1 MYSRDPVLEIVKKY
15 INDWKMI
22 PKNSAVIAA
31 VSGGADSMAMLDLL
45 QRLRGEMH
53 FSLQVVH
60 INHGIRG
67 EEALRD
73 ASLVEEACGRYGI
86 PCQVVTKKVPE
97 LASYWGIGLEEA
109 GRRVRS
115 EILDEVR
122 REASQQSFSEDRGN
136 FVIQSQIIKPGHQNL
151 RPEQRN
157 TFAGNQNEFPGQ
169 RASYSAV
176 LIALAHNQNDQAET
190 LLHHLARGTGL
201 PGLSGIRPVSGS
213 RIRPILCLNRSQIE
227 DYLSRNGIEYVTDST
242 NLEDHYTRNRIRH
255 HILPALEEQVN
266 SQAVR
271 HMADTALQ
279 AAEAVDYLME
289 QGRAVL
295 AECQKIKRDRGIFL
309 GRPFLEA
316 PPVVQAYAVLC
327 ALEELGGR
335 RDVSVEHIREV
346 CSLTQR
352 HVGTTIILPNHRKA
366 VRYREGISISRDNA
380 LAQPIC
386 TLSASAPDQQS
397 NQQPALNQS
406 PLPLTIPGLTRV
418 SSTLC
423 TNNPSFQTRIFTYS
437 SETIHEKKY
446 TKWLDYDKIEGTLK
460 IRTRRQG
467 DTMTI
472 NEAGQ
477 HKKLTRVMMDD
488 GIPSDKRDQTL
499 LIACGSE
506 ILWIVGGRMAENVKI
521 DSQTKRVLEI
531 KYREE
536 TT

>member
-1 MYSRDPVLEIVKKY
+1 MDKRDLLLEIVKKY

-22 PKNSAVIAA
+22 PEHSTVIAA

-45 QRLRGEMH
+45 QRLRGELH
-53 FSLQVVH
+53 FSLYVVH
-60 INHGIRG
+60 VNHGIRG

-97 LASYWGIGLEEA
+97 LAADWGIGLEEA

-122 REASQQSFSEDRGN
+122 REIYQADPETVEENQQS
-136 FVIQSQIIKPGHQNL
+136 VHP
-151 RPEQRN
+151 
-157 TFAGNQNEFPGQ
+157 
-169 RASYSAV
+169 AV

-201 PGLSGIRPVSGS
+201 SGLSGIRPVSGS
-213 RIRPILCLNRSQIE
+213 RIRPILCLNRTQIE
-227 DYLSRNGIEYVTDST
+227 EYLSRNGIEYVTDST

-255 HILPALEEQVN
+255 HILPAMEEQVN
-266 SQAVR
+266 PQTTR
-271 HMADTALQ
+271 HLADTALQ

-289 QGRAVL
+289 QGRALL
-295 AECQKIKRDRGIFL
+295 AECKKINRERGIFL
-309 GRPFLEA
+309 SQPFIKA
-316 PPVVQAYAVLC
+316 SPIVQTYAVLC

-335 RDVSVEHIREV
+335 RDVSAEHIREV
-346 CSLTQR
+346 CSLTHR
-352 HVGTTIILPNHRKA
+352 HIGTIIILPNQRRA
-366 VRYREGISISRDNA
+366 VREREGIRIIIDQSSVRLSQEPGVSVFDQQ
-380 LAQPIC
+380 LAQP
-386 TLSASAPDQQS
+386 PD
-397 NQQPALNQS
+397 LKQS
-406 PLPLTIPGLTRV
+406 PLPLTIPGLTCL
-418 SSTLC
+418 SSANC

-437 SETIHEKKY
+437 GETIHEKKY
-446 TKWLDYDKIEGTLK
+446 TKGLDYDKIEGTLK

-477 HKKLTRVMMDD
+477 HKKLTRIMMDD

-506 ILWIVGGRMAENVKI
+506 ILWIVGGRMAESVKI

>member
-1 MYSRDPVLEIVKKY
+1 
-15 INDWKMI
+15 
-22 PKNSAVIAA
+22 
-31 VSGGADSMAMLDLL
+31 MAMLDLL
-45 QRLRGEMH
+45 QRLKGEMR

-73 ASLVEEACGRYGI
+73 ASLVEKACGRFGI

-97 LASYWGIGLEEA
+97 LAANWGIGLEEA

-115 EILDEVR
+115 EILNEVR
-122 REASQQSFSEDRGN
+122 REVTQQCSSEDGEN
-136 FVIQSQIIKPGHQNL
+136 FVTQSQINKPGHQNL
-151 RPEQRN
+151 RPEQSN
-157 TFAGNQNEFPGQ
+157 TLAGNQNELSGQ

-201 PGLSGIRPVSGS
+201 SGLSGIRPVSGS
-213 RIRPILCLNRSQIE
+213 RIRPILCLNRTQIE
-227 DYLSRNGIEYVTDST
+227 EYLSRNGIEYVTDST

-255 HILPALEEQVN
+255 HILPAMEEQVN
-266 SQAVR
+266 PQTTR
-271 HMADTALQ
+271 HLADTALQ

-289 QGRAVL
+289 QGRALL
-295 AECQKIKRDRGIFL
+295 AECKKINRERGIFL
-309 GRPFLEA
+309 SQPFIKA
-316 PPVVQAYAVLC
+316 SPIVQTYAVLC

-335 RDVSVEHIREV
+335 RDVSAEHIREV
-346 CSLTQR
+346 CSLTHR
-352 HVGTTIILPNHRKA
+352 HIGTTIILPNQRRA
-366 VRYREGISISRDNA
+366 VREREGIRIIIDQSSVRLSQEPGVSVFDQQ
-380 LAQPIC
+380 LAQP
-386 TLSASAPDQQS
+386 PD
-397 NQQPALNQS
+397 LKQS
-406 PLPLTIPGLTRV
+406 PLPLTIPGLTRL
-418 SSTLC
+418 SSANC

-437 SETIHEKKY
+437 GETIHEKKY

>member
-1 MYSRDPVLEIVKKY
+1 MYSRDPLLEIVKKY

-22 PKNSAVIAA
+22 PENSAVIAA

-45 QRLRGEMH
+45 QRLKGEMR

-73 ASLVEEACGRYGI
+73 ASLVEKACGRFGI

-97 LASYWGIGLEEA
+97 LAANWGIGLEEA

-122 REASQQSFSEDRGN
+122 RE
-136 FVIQSQIIKPGHQNL
+136 V
-151 RPEQRN
+151 
-157 TFAGNQNEFPGQ
+157 NQG
-169 RASYSAV
+169 YSAV

-213 RIRPILCLNRSQIE
+213 RIRPILCLNRTQIE
-227 DYLSRNGIEYVTDST
+227 EYLSRNGIEYVTDST

-255 HILPALEEQVN
+255 HILPTLEEQVN
-266 SQAVR
+266 PQVVR
-271 HMADTALQ
+271 HLADTALQ

-289 QGRAVL
+289 QGRAIL
-295 AECQKIKRDRGIFL
+295 SECQKIKRDRGIFL
-309 GRPFLEA
+309 GRPFTEA
-316 PPVVQAYAVLC
+316 PPVVQTYAVLC

-335 RDVSVEHIREV
+335 KDVSAEHIREV

-352 HVGTTIILPNHRKA
+352 HVGTTIILPSNRRA
-366 VRYREGISISRDNA
+366 VRDREGIRIIVDRSSVR
-380 LAQPIC
+380 LPQ
-386 TLSASAPDQQS
+386 TLRVSAPDQQLAP
-397 NQQPALNQS
+397 QPALNQS
-406 PLPLTIPGLTRV
+406 PLPLTIPGLTRL

-423 TNNPSFQTRIFTYS
+423 TNNPSFETRIFTYS
-437 SETIHEKKY
+437 GETIHEKKC
-446 TKWLDYDKIEGTLK
+446 TKWVDYDKIEGTLK
-460 IRTRRQG
+460 IRTRQEG

-472 NEAGQ
+472 NRAGQ
-477 HKKLTRVMMDD
+477 HKKLTRIMMDD

-506 ILWIVGGRMAENVKI
+506 ILWIVGGRMAESVKI

>member
-1 MYSRDPVLEIVKKY
+1 MYSRDPLLEIVKKY

-22 PKNSAVIAA
+22 PENANVIAA

-45 QRLRGEMH
+45 QRLKGEMR

-73 ASLVEEACGRYGI
+73 ASLVEKACGRFGI

-97 LASYWGIGLEEA
+97 LAANWGIGLEEA

-122 REASQQSFSEDRGN
+122 RE
-136 FVIQSQIIKPGHQNL
+136 V
-151 RPEQRN
+151 
-157 TFAGNQNEFPGQ
+157 NQG
-169 RASYSAV
+169 YSTV

-201 PGLSGIRPVSGS
+201 SGLSGIRPVSGS
-213 RIRPILCLNRSQIE
+213 RIRPILCLNRTQIE
-227 DYLSRNGIEYVTDST
+227 EYLSRNGIEYVTDST

-255 HILPALEEQVN
+255 HILPAMEEQVN
-266 SQAVR
+266 PQTTR
-271 HMADTALQ
+271 HLADTALQ

-289 QGRAVL
+289 QGRALL
-295 AECQKIKRDRGIFL
+295 AECKKINRERGIFL
-309 GRPFLEA
+309 SQPFIKASPIL
-316 PPVVQAYAVLC
+316 QTYAVLC

-335 RDVSVEHIREV
+335 RDVSAEHIREV
-346 CSLTQR
+346 CSLTHR
-352 HVGTTIILPNHRKA
+352 HIGTIIILPNQRRA
-366 VRYREGISISRDNA
+366 VREREGIRIIIDQSSVR
-380 LAQPIC
+380 LPQ
-386 TLSASAPDQQS
+386 TLRVSAPDQQLAPHPS
-397 NQQPALNQS
+397 LNQS
-406 PLPLTIPGLTRV
+406 PLPLTIPGLTRL

-423 TNNPSFQTRIFTYS
+423 TNNPSFETRIFTYS
-437 SETIHEKKY
+437 GETIHEKKY

-521 DSQTKRVLEI
+521 DSRTRRVLEI

-536 TT
+536 LT